1 MRIALDATY
10 SVGDSLS
17 GVGVYSNALLDGLAA
32 SHREASFD
40 FCYRPHRLLRS
51 FRRTLPPN
59 CHRRLLTESRIPLRA
74 ELFHGLNQRLPCR
87 ADLRRAVTTFHD
99 LFILSGDYSTPEFRR
114 RFAGQARE
122 AAKRSDAII
131 AVSSFTA
138 SQVRDLLD
146 VDSARIRVVH
156 HGVKKVDGPVPPVSG
171 REKMILHVGAIQ
183 RRKNVLRL
191 VEAFE
196 RIGSGWSLVL
206 AGSIGYGGEEILERV
221 RNSPRRESIK
231 VTGYADE
238 AALRDLYLRAAV
250 FAFPSLDEGFGLP
263 VLEAMAAGM
272 PVLTSNRGALPEVS
286 GDAALAVDP
295 SSVEAIADGLCKLTA
310 DEGLREAMASR
321 GLARSALFTW
331 EEAVRRTWEVYEEIS
346 P

>member
-1 MRIALDATY
+1 M
-10 SVGDSLS
+10 GDSLS

-32 SHREASFD
+32 SHPEASFD
-40 FCYRPHRLLRS
+40 LCYRSHRLLRS
-51 FRRTLPPN
+51 FRRTLSPN
-59 CHRRLLTESRIPLRA
+59 CHRRLLVESRIPRGA
-74 ELFHGLNQRLPCR
+74 DLFHGLNQRLPRR

-99 LFILSGDYSTPEFRR
+99 LFVLSGDYSTPEFRR
-114 RFAGQARE
+114 RFAAQARE

-138 SQVRDLLD
+138 GQIRDLLGID
-146 VDSARIRVVH
+146 GARIRVIQ

-191 VEAFE
+191 IEAFE

-206 AGSIGYGGEEILERV
+206 AGSTGYGGEEILERV
-221 RNSPRRESIK
+221 RNSPRRESIR
-231 VTGYADE
+231 VTGYTDE
-238 AALRDLYLRAAV
+238 AVLRDLYFRAAV

-263 VLEAMAAGM
+263 VLEAMAAGA
-272 PVLTSNRGALPEVS
+272 PVLTSDRGALPEVS
-286 GDAALAVDP
+286 GDAALVVDP
-295 SSVEAIADGLCKLTA
+295 SSVEAITEGLGKLTA

-321 GLARSALFTW
+321 GLTRSALFTW
-331 EEAVRRTWEVYEEIS
+331 EEAARRTWEVYEELA